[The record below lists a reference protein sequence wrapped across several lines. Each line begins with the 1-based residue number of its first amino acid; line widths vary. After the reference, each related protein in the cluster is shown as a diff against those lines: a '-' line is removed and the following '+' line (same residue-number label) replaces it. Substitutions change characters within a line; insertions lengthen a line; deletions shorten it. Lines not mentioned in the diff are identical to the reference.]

1 MCPWS
6 LNSWLEQSVCAWRPA
21 TSISR
26 SIKSWSKCE
35 LQCFAPWFVKGK
47 MVTCCF
53 CILIFCTSYN
63 RCYGFDDTNFCCRK
77 IESSS
82 YRSWEKFTMLVRDLG
97 MFLGIL
103 TLYTKMKT
111 RMMGRFRKFINDLAL
126 RDIPLQG
133 RSFTWSNLQADPVL
147 VRLDSWV
154 GAAVSKLPSAE
165 CSLGGL
171 WPLSSVARAGWY

>member
-1 MCPWS
+1 
-6 LNSWLEQSVCAWRPA
+6 
-21 TSISR
+21 
-26 SIKSWSKCE
+26 
-35 LQCFAPWFVKGK
+35 
-47 MVTCCF
+47 
-53 CILIFCTSYN
+53 
-63 RCYGFDDTNFCCRK
+63 
-77 IESSS
+77 
-82 YRSWEKFTMLVRDLG
+82 MLVRELG

-103 TLYTKMKT
+103 SLYTKMKT

-147 VRLDSWV
+147 VRLGSGV

-171 WPLSSVARAGWY
+171 